1 MKKRVFFYVGLLLF
15 AGALAGCNH
24 PSSAKA
30 GESLEERAEAFG
42 DAWYNWR
49 YADVVKLVTPE
60 SVNRVKMVASNVTQ
74 EDLDAL
80 NDYDDDADVSIDG
93 IQMEDDTVAIVRFDV
108 DEYMSPKHFGEPPV
122 LVENLQQEVRF
133 VRRAGKWL
141 ADLI

>member
-1 MKKRVFFYVGLLLF
+1 V
-15 AGALAGCNH
+15 AGCDH